1 MFYNKFVKRGIDILL
16 SGMALLIL
24 LPVIGIVALLVL
36 IYMGKPIF
44 FKQQRTGM
52 NDKLFYIYKFKTMKD
67 TRDENGNLLP
77 DEERKCR
84 FGEILRSTSLDEL
97 PELWNIFTGDMSI
110 IGPRPLLVSYLPYY
124 KENEKDR
131 NRVRGGIIPPEVLS
145 VNITPTWDEQLLLEA
160 EYARNISFVLDIKVF
175 FGVFANLYRRMTQ
188 SYGEY
193 VRKALNVERV
203 EMQEVKVTVEAK
215 DKETVNL

>member
-1 MFYNKFVKRGIDILL
+1 MLL
-16 SGMALLIL
+16 SGLALLVL
-24 LPVIGIVALLVL
+24 LPIFGIVALLVL

-67 TRDENGNLLP
+67 TRDEKGNLLP

-124 KENEKDR
+124 KENEKER
-131 NRVRGGIIPPEVLS
+131 NLVRGGLIPPEVL
-145 VNITPTWDEQLLLEA
+145 NLTLTPTWDEQLKIES
-160 EYARNISFVLDIKVF
+160 EYARKVSFILDFKIFFSVF
-175 FGVFANLYRRMTQ
+175 GILYKRVTED
-188 SYGEY
+188 YGEY
-193 VRKALNVERV
+193 VRKALNVERA
-203 EMQEVKVTVEAK
+203 EMLEMKPELKTAEEDTVQ
-215 DKETVNL
+215 L